1 MPASGEQPLQHIG
14 QSWHTPWIDVE
25 KIVDLTGMIER
36 KGSTYQVI
44 RPARISPW
52 NVIGGASGVA
62 SSRKFASR
70 QADPEKIPVLGNPT
84 VLRIPILYVF
94 PLDGHNR

>member
-1 MPASGEQPLQHIG
+1 MPASSEQPLQHIG
-14 QSWHTPWIDVE
+14 PSWYISWINVE

-62 SSRKFASR
+62 SSRKSASS
-70 QADPEKIPVLGNPT
+70 QAGPEKIPVLGNPK
-84 VLRIPILYVF
+84 VLRIPILYVI

>member
-36 KGSTYQVI
+36 KNSTY
-44 RPARISPW
+44 R
-52 NVIGGASGVA
+52 
-62 SSRKFASR
+62 
-70 QADPEKIPVLGNPT
+70 
-84 VLRIPILYVF
+84 
-94 PLDGHNR
+94 